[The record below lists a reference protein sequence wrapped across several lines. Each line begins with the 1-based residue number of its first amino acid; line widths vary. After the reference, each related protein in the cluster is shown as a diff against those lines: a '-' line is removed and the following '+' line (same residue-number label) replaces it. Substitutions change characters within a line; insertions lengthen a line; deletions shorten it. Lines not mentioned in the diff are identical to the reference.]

1 MGHQGLPGYLI
12 TPTRPARAAPNLA
25 IHPTSRAMANITAA
39 STKADIIT
47 AAMEITDNMQAK
59 IDQLQQRQAVL
70 LGLLGLLVVLNLP
83 G

>member
-1 MGHQGLPGYLI
+1 M
-12 TPTRPARAAPNLA
+12 
-25 IHPTSRAMANITAA
+25 NITAA